1 VVRVLA
7 EGKEAVLTYLED
19 QLVGLPG
26 HPGRYSLAVDD
37 RGQLVICVAGSTFIG
52 EGETVQAGM
61 RLTIRG
67 GIVKHLELPPNAEPA
82 PAPDPAGR

>member
-1 VVRVLA
+1 MVRILA
-7 EGKEAVLTYLED
+7 EGKEAVLAYLED
-19 QLVGLPG
+19 QLGGPG
-26 HPGRYSLAVDD
+26 HPGRYSLTVDD

-67 GIVKHLELPPNAEPA
+67 GIVKHLELPPDAEPHA
-82 PAPDPAGR
+82 ATNAGA

>member
-1 VVRVLA
+1 MRVLA
-7 EGKEAVLTYLED
+7 EGKETVLAYLEN

-61 RLTIRG
+61 RLVVRG
-67 GIVKHLELPPNAEPA
+67 GIVKHLELPSGAI
-82 PAPDPAGR
+82 PDPAGQ